1 MRTWGREHE
10 EGDGRYALKRGN
22 RKEAKEEEEKKQ
34 KWRAQRIDKKS
45 EEWLVGENNRNKM

>member
-45 EEWLVGENNRNKM
+45 EEWLIGENNRNKM